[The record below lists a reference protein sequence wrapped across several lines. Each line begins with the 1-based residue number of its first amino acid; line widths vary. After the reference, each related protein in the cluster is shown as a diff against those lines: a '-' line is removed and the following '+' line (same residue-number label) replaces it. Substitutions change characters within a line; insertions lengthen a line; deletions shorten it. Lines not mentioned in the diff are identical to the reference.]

1 MDPLG
6 EQFLAG
12 AAFASDQDGRM
23 AGGKALGQLQH
34 LTVGLA
40 RAVEL
45 FEPVTR
51 GEGTWTASGA
61 DALIRALHG
70 GDVLAG
76 EHQAGTLA
84 ILQDRQEIADHGVRA
99 QPDHPVFLATA
110 IL

>member
-1 MDPLG
+1 
-6 EQFLAG
+6 
-12 AAFASDQDGRM
+12 M
-23 AGGKALGQLQH
+23 AGGEALGQLQH
-34 LTVGLA
+34 VAVGLA
-40 RAVEL
+40 VAVEL
-45 FEPVTR
+45 FEPVAR
-51 GEGTWTASGA
+51 IEGAGAASGA

-70 GDVLAG
+70 ADVLAG